1 MLTPDRDITQ
11 YIPQRPPM
19 VMVDELVKAEGN
31 LAVTRFAILPDNL
44 FLVSN
49 QLGESGLVEN
59 IAQTVAVMVG
69 YHCSIKNIPVPI
81 GYIAAVKNLKIGSL
95 PAEGSIIETT
105 VMVTHQVMDVTV
117 VTGKV
122 EQSGKMICSCEM
134 KVVAKA

>member
-19 VMVDELVKAEGN
+19 VMVDELVKAEDN

-95 PAEGSIIETT
+95 PAEGSTIETT
-105 VMVTHQVMDVTV
+105 VMITHQVMDVTV

-122 EQSGKMICSCEM
+122 EQAGRMICSCEM